1 VKTRRQNFFLILM
14 LGILNALTPFSID
27 MYLPAFS
34 EIAHD
39 LKTSVE
45 RVSFSVS
52 TYFIGYA
59 LGQIFYGPLLD
70 HFGRKRPLYAGL
82 GIYVTASIG
91 CMNVHSIAAL
101 LVLRFFQALG
111 GSAASVGATAM
122 VLDFF
127 PAKDAAKVFSL
138 LMLVLSV
145 SPLLAPTI
153 GSFVVV
159 ALGWRAVFAILA
171 AIAASNIAMIYYLLP
186 NEHVL
191 DPDRSL
197 KPRVILANFQSILR
211 VREFTVY
218 TLAGSFSF
226 AGLFVYVAGS
236 PAIFME
242 GFHLSA
248 QAYGAVFAFLAVGMI
263 GGGQLNLIFT
273 RKFSHQQV
281 FKIALIVQVT
291 CAAIFFAGS
300 FGQGFALPYT
310 ILFLFLILACSGITD
325 PNAAA
330 LALSPL
336 TKNIGS
342 ASALLGF
349 LQLSLGSLMSAAVG
363 FLAIPGTLP
372 TAATMSISA
381 TLGLVILWFA

>member
-300 FGQGFALPYT
+300 FGRGFALPST
-310 ILFLFLILACSGITD
+310 ISFLFLILACSGITY

>member
-310 ILFLFLILACSGITD
+310 ILFLFLILACSGITY